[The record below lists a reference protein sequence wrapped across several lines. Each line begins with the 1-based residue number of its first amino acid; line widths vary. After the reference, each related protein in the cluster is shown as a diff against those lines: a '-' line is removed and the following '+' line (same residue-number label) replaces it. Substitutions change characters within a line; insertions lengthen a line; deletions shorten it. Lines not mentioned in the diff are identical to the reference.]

1 MPIRRL
7 TDRARDLTG
16 SLAFIPA
23 VFLAGFALLAIG
35 LVELDDRLQ
44 VTPAWYAFRGD
55 ASAART
61 VLSVI
66 AGSLITVAGL
76 TFSITMVALQL
87 ASSQFSP
94 RVLRTFF
101 ADRLTQVTIGGFVGT
116 FVYALLVLRSVSA
129 GFVPRLSIAVATLLG
144 IAAVLL
150 LIAFLHHVAQM
161 IQVSHIMGA
170 IAHDTL
176 RRLDHLYPGRYGEPE
191 DAAEHVLERWCEEPA
206 GAVHPDRPGYVQR
219 VELDALAH
227 ELARDVDRVAILVCP
242 GDFASLGAPLALVW
256 PAGAA
261 ERCVEPVRDAI
272 PLRRERD
279 LEQDVDFGLRQL
291 TDTALKA
298 ISPGVNDP
306 ATAVTCIG
314 YLRSILVR
322 LAGRAL
328 PEPVRRSPDHELTV
342 VLRRRGFDE
351 YLSGLRQ
358 LGRYAS
364 GDPWVA
370 TEALGALE
378 ACASA
383 AMGCGALDRAEAALA
398 LAETLASQAERE
410 AGNERDRADI
420 RGALAAVVSAA
431 TPAAS
436 RAP

>member
-1 MPIRRL
+1 MRIRRL
-7 TDRARDLTG
+7 LDGARDLTR
-16 SLAFIPA
+16 SLAFIPVA
-23 VFLAGFALLAIG
+23 CLIAFALLAIG
-35 LVELDDRLQ
+35 LVEVDARVHLG
-44 VTPAWYAFRGD
+44 PAWYAFKGD
-55 ASAART
+55 AAAART

-101 ADRLTQVTIGGFVGT
+101 ADRLTQVTIGSFVGT
-116 FVYALLVLRSVSA
+116 FIYALLVLRSVSD

-144 IAAVLL
+144 IGAVLL

-176 RRLDHLYPGRYGEPE
+176 RRLDRLYPDRYGEPG
-191 DAAEHVLERWCEEPA
+191 DDVPDRRRDEPA
-206 GAVHPDRPGYVQR
+206 GAVYPDRPGYVQR
-219 VELDALAH
+219 VQVEALSHGLEHDA
-227 ELARDVDRVAILVCP
+227 RRVAILVCP
-242 GDFASLGAPLALVW
+242 GDFAALGAPLALVW
-256 PAGAA
+256 PAAAA
-261 ERCVEPVRDAI
+261 ERCTVPIRDAI

-291 TDTALKA
+291 ADTALKA

-314 YLRSILVR
+314 YVRSILVR

-328 PEPVRRSPDHELTV
+328 PAPVRRFPDRGLTLI
-342 VLRRRGFDE
+342 LRRRGFAE

-364 GDPWVA
+364 GDAWVV

-378 ACASA
+378 ACAA
-383 AMGCGALDRAEAALA
+383 EAMRCGARDRAEASLA
-398 LAETLASQAERE
+398 LAETLAAQAERE
-410 AGNERDRADI
+410 AGNAQDRADI
-420 RGALAAVVSAA
+420 GGARAAVVSAA
-431 TPAAS
+431 TPVTT